1 MAWHILWSDKSRKQ
15 LEKLD
20 KKTAKRIIGG
30 VDGIK
35 ENPYAAVSRLAGSQF
50 FKLRIGDYR
59 VILDLQHGKLVVF
72 VVETGNRKR
81 IYT

>member
-20 KKTAKRIIGG
+20 KKTAKRIIGC
-30 VDGIK
+30 VECIK
-35 ENPYAAVSRLAGSQF
+35 ENPYTAVSRLAGSQF